1 MEKLTSD
8 SGDRQEDEVAA
19 NKPNQWYLAI
29 DGDLLPAP
37 FRSHSLLITNDL
49 VQYICGHTD
58 APAPCKSAMIMR
70 HVVDD
75 ILMDRLSS
83 MRQLAEK
90 LDIQRPDDI
99 ALLNCVATA
108 MFDDDIV
115 TWGRIVTLFAY
126 AGYLAR
132 YCHEQGL
139 SECSETVAELLQSI
153 VVNRLGLWILAH
165 GGWVSC
171 ISCYFVIMAALC
183 NRAGHYIL
191 FLSFILCIFLFS
203 SPNLSRCRLDVYYT
217 SMHGV
222 ALLRI

>member
-1 MEKLTSD
+1 MEELTFETEQSTETKT
-8 SGDRQEDEVAA
+8 S
-19 NKPNQWYLAI
+19 QWQLAI
-29 DGDLLPAP
+29 DGNLLPAA
-37 FRSHSLLITNDL
+37 FRSHSLLITSDII
-49 VQYICGHTD
+49 QYICGHTG

-70 HVVDD
+70 NIVDD
-75 ILMDRLSS
+75 MLRDRLSS

-90 LDIQRPDDI
+90 LDIQQPDDV

-139 SECSETVAELLQSI
+139 SECSHTVAELLESI
-153 VVNRLGLWILAH
+153 VVNRLGLWILAN

-171 ISCYFVIMAALC
+171 MTCWY
-183 NRAGHYIL
+183 
-191 FLSFILCIFLFS
+191 LSS
-203 SPNLSRCRLDVYYT
+203 N
-217 SMHGV
+217 
-222 ALLRI
+222 

>member
-1 MEKLTSD
+1 VEELAFD
-8 SGDRQEDEVAA
+8 SEYIGEDNVAA
-19 NKPNQWYLAI
+19 EKHSQWQLAI
-29 DGDLLPAP
+29 DSELLPAP
-37 FRSHSLLITNDL
+37 FRSRSLLIINDL

-70 HVVDD
+70 HIVDD
-75 ILMDRLSS
+75 ILRDRLSS

-90 LDIQRPDDI
+90 LDIQQPDDV

-108 MFDDDIV
+108 MFDDEIV

-139 SECSETVAELLQSI
+139 AECSQAVAELLESI
-153 VVNRLGLWILAH
+153 VVNRLGLWIIAN

-171 ISCYFVIMAALC
+171 IMLVLVIYWKLHEC
-183 NRAGHYIL
+183 ENPHQ
-191 FLSFILCIFLFS
+191 FIHINGDM
-203 SPNLSRCRLDVYYT
+203 P
-217 SMHGV
+217 
-222 ALLRI
+222 LLVHRKLPKLE

>member
-1 MEKLTSD
+1 MDELTFEIEHIADAKKQS
-8 SGDRQEDEVAA
+8 
-19 NKPNQWYLAI
+19 QWQLAI
-29 DGDLLPAP
+29 DGSLLPAA
-37 FRSHSLLITNDL
+37 FRSHSLLITTDL

-70 HVVDD
+70 NIVDD
-75 ILMDRLSS
+75 ILKDRLSS

-90 LDIQRPDDI
+90 LEIQQPGDV

-132 YCHEQGL
+132 FCYEQGL
-139 SECSETVAELLQSI
+139 TECSQMVAELLESI
-153 VVNRLGLWILAH
+153 VVNRLGLWIVAN

-171 ISCYFVIMAALC
+171 WLHNANTGWAKNLT
-183 NRAGHYIL
+183 
-191 FLSFILCIFLFS
+191 IFKS
-203 SPNLSRCRLDVYYT
+203 V
-217 SMHGV
+217 
-222 ALLRI
+222 